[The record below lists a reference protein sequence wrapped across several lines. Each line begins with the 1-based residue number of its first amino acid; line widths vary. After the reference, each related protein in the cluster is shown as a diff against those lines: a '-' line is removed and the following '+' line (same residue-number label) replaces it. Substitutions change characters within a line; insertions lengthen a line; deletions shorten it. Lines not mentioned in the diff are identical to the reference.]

1 MYRQP
6 KYEQE
11 RDRAVQTVVQ
21 DFLQIQTSWHCPDLR
36 LTQTPVGAHVDYMW
50 HRGDQLVH
58 VGELKRRNFTHDHWP
73 EYMISASKV
82 HAIQRYAELGWIL
95 VLFKDGL
102 FRIPVR
108 RGMDVVMKRGG
119 RTTQSRDSWEAG
131 GELCAYFTPLDMHR
145 FHMWTDMWQRRA
157 QKALRAS

>member
-1 MYRQP
+1 
-6 KYEQE
+6 
-11 RDRAVQTVVQ
+11 
-21 DFLQIQTSWHCPDLR
+21 
-36 LTQTPVGAHVDYMW
+36 MW